1 MAFSHSQTLHLLDLA
16 LSGDQVAMSELLA
29 RHKGRVLR
37 IVRARLGPQLREFME
52 SQDIVQ
58 EVFLNALQSIP
69 QLEATDEARL
79 LQWLSGIVENTLRNK
94 SDYHG
99 ALKRTS
105 SFEPFDPGT
114 SIPLRVDPSAQDDV
128 ISRERQELV
137 DDAVN
142 QLPKELRE
150 VFVMRHYMGHSFQRI
165 AESLSGATANQVRM
179 SYRRA
184 RARLV
189 RLLEGKL

>member
-1 MAFSHSQTLHLLDLA
+1 MSFSHSQTLHLLDLA
-16 LSGDQVAMSELLA
+16 LSGDQVALSELLA

-37 IVRARLGPQLREFME
+37 IVRARLGPQLRQFME

-58 EVFLNALQSIP
+58 EVFLHAFQSIP
-69 QLEATDEARL
+69 QLEATDEAKL
-79 LQWLSGIVENTLRNK
+79 LEWLGGIVENTLRNRA
-94 SDYHG
+94 DYHG

-114 SIPLRVDPSAQDDV
+114 SIPLRSEAAVEDDL
-128 ISRERQELV
+128 ISREREELV
-137 DDAVN
+137 DLALN

-179 SYRRA
+179 TYRRA

-189 RLLEGKL
+189 RLLDGKI

>member
-16 LSGDQVAMSELLA
+16 LHGDRVAMSELLA

-37 IVRARLGPQLREFME
+37 IVRARLGPQLRQYME

-58 EVFLNALQSIP
+58 EVFLSALQAVP
-69 QLEATDEARL
+69 QLEATDEAKL
-79 LQWLSGIVENTLRNK
+79 LQWLSSIVENTLRGK

-114 SIPLRVDPSAQDDV
+114 SIPLRVDASAEDDV
-128 ISRERQELV
+128 ISREREELV
-137 DDAVN
+137 DHAVN
-142 QLPKELRE
+142 QLPKELRD

-165 AESLSGATANQVRM
+165 AESLPGTTANQVRM
-179 SYRRA
+179 AYRRA

-189 RLLEGKL
+189 RLLDGKL

>member
-1 MAFSHSQTLHLLDLA
+1 MSFSHSRTLHLLDLA

-37 IVRARLGPQLREFME
+37 IVRARLGPQLRQFME

-58 EVFLNALQSIP
+58 EVFLQALQSIP
-69 QLEATDEARL
+69 QIEATDEAKL
-79 LQWLSGIVENTLRNK
+79 LQWLSGIVENTLRVRAT
-94 SDYHG
+94 YHG
-99 ALKRTS
+99 AMKRTT

-114 SIPLRVDPSAQDDV
+114 SIPLRAEPGAEDDL
-128 ISRERQELV
+128 ITREREELV
-137 DDAVN
+137 DHALN
-142 QLPKELRE
+142 QLPKEQRE

-165 AESLSGATANQVRM
+165 AESMEGATANQVRM
-179 SYRRA
+179 TYRRA

-189 RLLEGKL
+189 RLLDGKL